1 MEADPGSQDE
11 ANDTSARINLDIND
25 DHVARLWE
33 HSLNHAYHHT
43 CIHAFDKRY
52 WRMRAGEG
60 EGGAEEGRLSIKG
73 LFHVAGKGAM

>member
-1 MEADPGSQDE
+1 MTLTMIMYSTTLGAFF
-11 ANDTSARINLDIND
+11 IMHIII
-25 DHVARLWE
+25 
-33 HSLNHAYHHT
+33 HHT

-60 EGGAEEGRLSIKG
+60 EVGAEEGRLSIKG